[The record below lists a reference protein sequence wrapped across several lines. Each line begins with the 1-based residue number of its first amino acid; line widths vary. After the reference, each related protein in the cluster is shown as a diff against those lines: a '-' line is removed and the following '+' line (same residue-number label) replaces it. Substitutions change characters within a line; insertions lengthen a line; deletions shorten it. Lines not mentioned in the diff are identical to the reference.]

1 LGSSL
6 LAPLQAFDL
15 AGLRLGRT
23 FAGTRRSQRAVV
35 AYSRLGQ
42 YAGCWLALG
51 AAGAVLDVPRRDRW
65 TRALGTVGAAYVAN
79 QAIKFSVRRRRP
91 QVEGL
96 PQLTAPPTQLS
107 FPSAHATSSF
117 AAAQAYAG
125 LVPTAP
131 LRAAAWA
138 MAGSRVVLGVH
149 WPSDIVVGALLGT
162 VVGKAGGVGGTR
174 AREATA

>member
-1 LGSSL
+1 LPLLSL
-6 LAPLQAFDL
+6 LRSLDL
-15 AGLRLGRT
+15 AGLRFGRT
-23 FAGTRRSQRAVV
+23 FAGTARAQRLVAGYSQ
-35 AYSRLGQ
+35 LGQ

-51 AAGAVLDVPRRDRW
+51 AAGVALDRPRRARW
-65 TRALGTVGAAYVAN
+65 ARALATVAGAYVAN
-79 QAIKFSVRRRRP
+79 QAIKFTVRRPRP
-91 QVEGL
+91 RVDGL

-125 LVPTAP
+125 LVPARP

-138 MAGSRVVLGVH
+138 MAGSRVALGVH

-162 VVGKAGGVGGTR
+162 AVGKLGGVGGR
-174 AREATA
+174 RGAAA